1 MSVVSKHTQG
11 KYMYLFL
18 TKSFLSL
25 RHQLAFNVPTPT
37 AGHPTS
43 CEEGNLD
50 ALILISTSTARLV
63 YIYFSIYLSSFKVNT
78 KSVT

>member
-1 MSVVSKHTQG
+1 
-11 KYMYLFL
+11 MYLFL
-18 TKSFLSL
+18 TKSFFSLSL
-25 RHQLAFNVPTPT
+25 PHQLAFNVPTPT